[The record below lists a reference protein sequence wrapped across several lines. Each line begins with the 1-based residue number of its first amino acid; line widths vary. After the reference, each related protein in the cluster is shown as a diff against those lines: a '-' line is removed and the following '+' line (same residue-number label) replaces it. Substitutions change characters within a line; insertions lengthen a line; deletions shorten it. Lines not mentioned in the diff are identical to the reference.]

1 MIRNII
7 LLCILHRKMA
17 DCLVNILTFS
27 VHRFW
32 CFCFA
37 DDFCSSSRDRR
48 LCRRVDVL
56 NTEMMSL
63 KEHISS
69 QSRDMKLLLGLFSK
83 YELRLLKQEKHTK
96 RRIAYEASKMASRFD
111 DLANSTTSRL
121 ADLDSSTTLRLD
133 DLANSTTSRLDDL
146 ASSTTSRVDDLA
158 NSTTSRLHDITYT
171 TRSRLDDVKVALEE
185 KIDSKVRQCF

>member
-1 MIRNII
+1 M
-7 LLCILHRKMA
+7 MA

-27 VHRFW
+27 VHRLL
-32 CFCFA
+32 CFVFA
-37 DDFCSSSRDRR
+37 DDFCSSSRDRH
-48 LCRRVDVL
+48 LCRKVDIL

-83 YELRLLKQEKHTK
+83 YELRLLKQDKHTK
-96 RRIAYEASKMASRFD
+96 RRIEYEASKIAFRF
-111 DLANSTTSRL
+111 
-121 ADLDSSTTLRLD
+121 D

-146 ASSTTSRVDDLA
+146 ANNTTSRLDDLANSTTSRLDDLA

-185 KIDSKVRQCF
+185 KIDSKVRQFSV

>member
-1 MIRNII
+1 
-7 LLCILHRKMA
+7 MA

-37 DDFCSSSRDRR
+37 DDFCSSSRDRH
-48 LCRRVDVL
+48 LCRKVDIM

-96 RRIAYEASKMASRFD
+96 RRIEYEASKMASRFD
-111 DLANSTTSRL
+111 DLS
-121 ADLDSSTTLRLD
+121 
-133 DLANSTTSRLDDL
+133 NSTTSRLDDL
-146 ASSTTSRVDDLA
+146 ASSTTSRLDDLA
-158 NSTTSRLHDITYT
+158 NSTTSRFHDITYT
-171 TRSRLDDVKVALEE
+171 TMSRLDDVKVELEE
-185 KIDSKVRQCF
+185 KINSKVRQFFCIILSTQYKK